1 MTRGAERRKEE
12 KMKAYD
18 IYKRTLA
25 IMLEN
30 EGEDKMF
37 YDKFTEILN
46 LLICEALPYENAR
59 RASRGEEPILFPPTV
74 ESMED
79 DVEMSYDI
87 CGVALPYGVASYFC
101 IDDGENYNAADYRAR
116 FITALHSAAGGAHIS
131 DIEDVYGYGAAL
143 EN

>member
-1 MTRGAERRKEE
+1 
-12 KMKAYD
+12 MKAYD
-18 IYKRTLA
+18 IYKRALA

-46 LLICEALPYENAR
+46 LLICEALPYENSV
-59 RASRGEEPILFPPTV
+59 RASCGEKELEAPPTV

-79 DVEMSYDI
+79 DVDMSYAI

-101 IDDGENYNAADYRAR
+101 MDDGELYNAEMYREKY
-116 FITALHSAAGGAHIS
+116 TSALIAAAKS
-131 DIEDVYGYGAAL
+131 RAVDIIDVYGG
-143 EN
+143 EEI

>member
-1 MTRGAERRKEE
+1 
-12 KMKAYD
+12 MKAYD

-46 LLICEALPYENAR
+46 LLICEALPYENSV
-59 RASRGEEPILFPPTV
+59 RASRGEPELEAPPTV
-74 ESMED
+74 EGMED
-79 DVEMSYDI
+79 EVDMSHSI

-101 IDDGENYNAADYRAR
+101 MDDGELYNAEMYREKYTSALREAAKYRAV
-116 FITALHSAAGGAHIS
+116 
-131 DIEDVYGYGAAL
+131 DIIDVYGG
-143 EN
+143 EQI